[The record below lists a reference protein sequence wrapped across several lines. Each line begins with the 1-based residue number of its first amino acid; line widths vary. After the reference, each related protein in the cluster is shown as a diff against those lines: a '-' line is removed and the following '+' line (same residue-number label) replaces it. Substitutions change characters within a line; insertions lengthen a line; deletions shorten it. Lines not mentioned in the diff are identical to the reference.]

1 MQNLI
6 CHVNL
11 IGVFFFSVAFEERE
25 HILIPEQLSFIMLFL
40 IFDLSQKTVNIFLI
54 SLWNN
59 CSCILFYHAYI
70 KIRNSIVKVCLV

>member
-6 CHVNL
+6 YHVNL

-40 IFDLSQKTVNIFLI
+40 IFDLSQKQLIF
-54 SLWNN
+54 S
-59 CSCILFYHAYI
+59 
-70 KIRNSIVKVCLV
+70 